1 MWHVEE
7 DLHRP
12 LPRWS
17 NHHCTQHHHH
27 LHHYDNNEIK
37 IHTMENG
44 FIGVGQH
51 QNHMYYPV
59 SYCMVNDDVQE
70 EEHHHHY
77 TFSQMLMSRPP
88 PPPTPEPSSLPS
100 LMLSS
105 PPLPDSYYVHH
116 PFTSIMQQPQQ
127 PSLVS
132 SSPDSS
138 LTVGYNTIQ
147 IQQRI
152 NDYDYNERNSE
163 LATRMIKNDLSSS
176 CFRRLHLGE
185 RTIDNSMK
193 STVIFDKNTQQ
204 QTSNN
209 NNRLLEQANE
219 IKTQFEIT
227 LGDDKIIGVCKR
239 TILAAINK
247 VIVDNYESAL
257 YKLRK
262 TIRILDIIKFNEG
275 VSGIETAKIDNVGPW
290 LETLKDIERKITQY
304 QQDQQDQ
311 NINGHHGP
319 SQLENSTII
328 RTEDSYNKQLIQLT
342 SNMSSRND
350 NINIEK
356 SGRPYHFWW
365 KSNLKRYRTTGK
377 LVVEQRFN
385 TNRRRY
391 QRNN

>member
-17 NHHCTQHHHH
+17 NHHCTRHHHH
-27 LHHYDNNEIK
+27 LHHYDNNGIK
-37 IHTMENG
+37 TYTIENG

-77 TFSQMLMSRPP
+77 TFPQMLMSRPP

-116 PFTSIMQQPQQ
+116 PFTPIMQQPQQ

-132 SSPDSS
+132 SSPESS
-138 LTVGYNTIQ
+138 LTVGYNTIQQQ

-193 STVIFDKNTQQ
+193 STVIFNKNTQE

-239 TILAAINK
+239 TIMAAINK

-262 TIRILDIIKFNEG
+262 TIRVLDILKFNEG
-275 VSGIETAKIDNVGPW
+275 VSGIETAKIDTVGPW
-290 LETLKDIERKITQY
+290 LETLNDMEQKITQY
-304 QQDQQDQ
+304 QQDQ

-328 RTEDSYNKQLIQLT
+328 RTEDNFNKQLIQLT

-350 NINIEK
+350 NIKNE
-356 SGRPYHFWW
+356 SNGRLYNFWW

-377 LVVEQRFN
+377 FVVEHRFN